1 MGNIASLNKT
11 DKSNSFGQVID
22 YIATYYILTA
32 DFESLKKLY
41 NKDYCDNLIVLTSD
55 ILDRYFTDLEINY
68 LAQRVKNGVEVNE
81 MEKDNIIFFY
91 KSDLDK
97 FNITNPLKK
106 KRVCIGIAKFYIKIS
121 HVFASIVTTINP
133 VYVYKDVEGNTIKKK

>member
-106 KRVCIGIAKFYIKIS
+106 
-121 HVFASIVTTINP
+121 
-133 VYVYKDVEGNTIKKK
+133 